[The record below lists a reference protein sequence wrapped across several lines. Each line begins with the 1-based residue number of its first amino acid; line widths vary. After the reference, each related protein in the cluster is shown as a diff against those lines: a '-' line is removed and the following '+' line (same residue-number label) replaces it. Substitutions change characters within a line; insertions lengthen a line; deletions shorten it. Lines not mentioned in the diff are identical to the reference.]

1 MEGPGAGRDSDGMT
15 SSLTPVAQPSPART
29 PPPGRRRALLG
40 ISAAYFMVLI
50 DTTVLSVAEPDL
62 ARSLGSSTAGLQWA
76 FTGYTVVFAAL
87 LLSGGAISDR
97 FGAHR
102 AFRAGIAVFGLGSLL
117 SAFAPNL
124 WTLVL
129 LRGVLGAAAAAAV
142 PATLSIITR
151 LYPVPAERARAV
163 ATWAA
168 ISGSAMA
175 CGPLLGGFL
184 VDLDGWRAVFLI
196 NVPLAALTLALTAGS
211 LIHAPRGRTA
221 IDWPAQLAA
230 CATLGLLTDALIAL
244 GAGSTLH
251 AACSGAG
258 ALATAALLVRL
269 ERRSAAPVVSA
280 ALLRAPGMPGLL
292 LAGAAVNFAMSGMIF
307 VLPLLL
313 QQQWQLTPLMTG
325 LAFLPMSLPPSV
337 NPLLTG
343 RIVARIGPAKPV
355 LGGLLLLA
363 AGSLAFGAAIL
374 AGAPYAGLTVGLLC
388 CGFGVSFA
396 LPALVAAVVTT
407 APAGTAGAAGG
418 LLSSIRQVG
427 ATIGIAAMGAFVTAG
442 HPGTPHSGFARPLAW
457 AELIPAAACA
467 LSALLVARHRK
478 VNTLGR

>member
-1 MEGPGAGRDSDGMT
+1 MERPGRRRDSGGMT
-15 SSLTPVAQPSPART
+15 SSLTPAVRT
-29 PPPGRRRALLG
+29 PAAGTSPPGRRRALLG
-40 ISAAYFMVLI
+40 ISTAYFMVLI

-76 FTGYTVVFAAL
+76 FTGYTVVLAAL

-102 AFRAGIAVFGLGSLL
+102 ALRAGVAVFGLGSLL

-129 LRGVLGAAAAAAV
+129 LRGVLGAAAAATV

-151 LYPVPAERARAV
+151 LYPVPTERARAV
-163 ATWAA
+163 SVWAA

-175 CGPLLGGFL
+175 CGPLLGGLL

-196 NVPLAALTLALTAGS
+196 NVPLAALTLVLTAGP
-211 LIHAPRGRTA
+211 LVRGPRGRTP

-244 GAGSTLH
+244 GSGSPLH

-258 ALATAALLVRL
+258 AAALGALLFRL

-280 ALLRAPGMPGLL
+280 ALLRAPGIPGLL
-292 LAGAAVNFAMSGMIF
+292 LAGAAVTFAMTGMIF

-313 QQQWQLTPLMTG
+313 QQQWRLSPLTTG

-355 LGGLLLLA
+355 LGGLLLLV
-363 AGSLAFGAAIL
+363 AGSLAFGAAVL

-407 APAGTAGAAGG
+407 APEGTAGAAGG

-427 ATIGIAAMGAFVTAG
+427 ATIGVATMGAFVTVG
-442 HPGTPHSGFARPLAW
+442 QSGARSSARPLAW

-478 VNTLGR
+478 VTSLGR